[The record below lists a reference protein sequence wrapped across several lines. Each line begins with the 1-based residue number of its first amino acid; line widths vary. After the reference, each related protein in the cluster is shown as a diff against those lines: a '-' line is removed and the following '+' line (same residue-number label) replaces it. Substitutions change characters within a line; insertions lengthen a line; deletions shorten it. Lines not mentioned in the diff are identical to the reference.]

1 MKTVFKS
8 TFRNF
13 TRKPATN
20 IINLAGLSVS
30 LGLVVLLSVYC
41 FSELTTDN
49 FQKNGDRIYLYS
61 DSKNL
66 PGINTPGVLKEHI
79 DLSVPGVEST
89 LRIAGTWEAPVYQ
102 VDGKAPITS
111 DLVFTDEDFFKLFTF
126 KALEG
131 NPVSALKEPM
141 TVVITKKL
149 SEKLFGRENAMGK
162 TMKLN
167 NEKELIIKAV
177 VEEPEAN
184 SCLSFSAVTSMAT
197 RKIVM
202 PNEGE
207 FKEWPWCLFQTFV
220 FLKDGVSPVETA
232 KSISALF
239 PKDMMQKAPEP
250 KLIRFRDLYFERF
263 TLFNNNYLHCGD
275 KKKVMILLMVAALVL
290 ITALVNFLN
299 ISSSQWFGKIKLIGT
314 MKVNGASRSS
324 ILGNV
329 VLESFLFFFI
339 SLVFAFILI
348 SLFAPAICNYT
359 GIQFKQQLIYSP
371 GFLLISIAGT
381 FILSLIFS
389 LIPALHISSSKA
401 IDDLKRVAEPHTKN
415 SAFRGILVTAQFA
428 IAIVLIAFTA
438 LVQKQVNYSSSNLG
452 INQKNI
458 IGIKLTP
465 ELNEKKEVLKNLLAE
480 KTAVEKISF
489 AQYFPGELISYAET
503 QTDVAGEKKQLKYD
517 TFNADASFFET
528 MGLELVMGRIYS
540 DDFSTDANKV
550 VVNESFL
557 HENNLPNPIGVKFNG
572 INGISFEIIGVVK
585 DFHYKP
591 FSMPIIPLAI
601 RNESWDSYCLVS
613 LQARDYNLLHKS
625 VDEIK
630 STASGL
636 SPSFPVEASFLDQ
649 AIDNLYKSEINFRRA
664 FSLFAACA
672 IVICCLGILAMSLSA
687 CQRRIKEIGIRKV
700 NGAGISEVMSMLNR
714 DFVKWVMIAF
724 AIATPVAWYI
734 MHTWLESFAYK
745 TGLSWWIF
753 ALAGALALV
762 IALLTVSWH
771 TWKAATRNP
780 VEALR
785 YE

>member
-1 MKTVFKS
+1 MNTIFKS

-13 TRKPATN
+13 ARKPVTN

-30 LGLVVLLSVYC
+30 LGLVVMLSVYC
-41 FSELTTDN
+41 YSELTTDN
-49 FQKNGDRIYLYS
+49 FHKNGDRIYLYS

-102 VDGKAPITS
+102 VDGKEPITS
-111 DLVFTDEDFFKLFTF
+111 DLVFTDEDFFKLFTY
-126 KALEG
+126 KAVEG
-131 NPVSALKEPM
+131 NPVKALKEPM

-149 SEKLFGRENAMGK
+149 SEKLFGKENAMGK
-162 TMKLN
+162 TIKLN
-167 NEKELIIKAV
+167 NEKELTIKAV

-197 RKIVM
+197 RNIVM

-220 FLKDGVSPVETA
+220 LLKDGVNPEETA

-239 PKDMMQKAPEP
+239 PKDMLQKATAP
-250 KLIRFRDLYFERF
+250 KLTRFRDLYLERF
-263 TLFNNNYLHCGD
+263 TLFNNNYLHSGD

-290 ITALVNFLN
+290 IIALVNFLN
-299 ISSSQWFGKIKLIGT
+299 ISSSQWFDKIRQIGT

-329 VLESFLFFFI
+329 VLEAFLFFFA
-339 SLVFAFILI
+339 SLFIAFILI
-348 SLFAPAICNYT
+348 SFFAPAICNYT
-359 GIQFKQQLIYSP
+359 GIQFKQRLIYSP
-371 GFLLISIAGT
+371 EFLLISIAGT

-401 IDDLKRVAEPHTKN
+401 IDDLKRVAEPHSKN
-415 SAFRGILVTAQFA
+415 STFRGILVTAQFA
-428 IAIVLIAFTA
+428 IAIVLIAFTT
-438 LVQKQVNYSSSNLG
+438 LVQKQVNFGSSNLG

-480 KTAVEKISF
+480 KTAVERISY

-572 INGISFEIIGVVK
+572 INGTSFEIIGVVK

-591 FSMPIIPLAI
+591 FSRPIIPLAI

-613 LQARDYNLLHKS
+613 LRTSDYNILHKS
-625 VDEIK
+625 IDEIK

-636 SPSFPVEASFLDQ
+636 SPSFPVEVSFLDQ
-649 AIDNLYKSEINFRRA
+649 AIENLYRSDLNFRRA
-664 FSLFAACA
+664 FSLFALCA

-700 NGAGISEVMSMLNR
+700 NGAGISEVMAMLNR

-724 AIATPVAWYI
+724 VLATPVAWYI

-745 TGLSWWIF
+745 TVLSWWIF
-753 ALAGALALV
+753 VLAGLIV
-762 IALLTVSWH
+762 MGIALLTISWQS
-771 TWKAATRNP
+771 WRAATRNP